1 LTGGIDQALRNA
13 DVCIAFSGPEI
24 IAPEWIRAMA
34 PDAIVFACAN
44 PVPEILPSLAEAAGA
59 RIVCT
64 GRSDFPNQVNNS
76 LCFPG
81 IFRGVLDV
89 QAQQIT
95 KGMSLAAAMA
105 LAEAAERQGIEPH
118 AILPQINDREVPVRL
133 AVATGLAAQAE
144 GVARLSPSEEELEQM
159 ARAKIQNV
167 HRSMELL
174 MQSGVI
180 HSP

>member
-1 LTGGIDQALRNA
+1 VGSDAFIGVSKGDLLKGEDIKQMA
-13 DVCIAFSGPEI
+13 DDSIVLAMANPIPEI
-24 IAPEWIRAMA
+24 MPDIAKSAGA
-34 PDAIVFACAN
+34 AIV
-44 PVPEILPSLAEAAGA
+44 G
-59 RIVCT
+59 T

-95 KGMSLAAAMA
+95 EGMSLAAATA
-105 LAEAAERQGIEPH
+105 LAAIAEHQGIEPH

-159 ARAKIQNV
+159 AREKIQNV

-180 HSP
+180 